1 MKKKAILLSLLSAAT
16 VVTVSIAP
24 IPGALSVQASPQE
37 EKQQKKQPFHGKVD
51 ALDPTVQTLT
61 VGGKVIYVSAKTQ
74 ISRGGQSIQL
84 TDIKVDDEVHGQTQ
98 MTFDGK
104 TEALS
109 VKVGPP
115 EKK

>member
-1 MKKKAILLSLLSAAT
+1 MKKTFILGLLSLAT
-16 VVTVSIAP
+16 VV
-24 IPGALSVQASPQE
+24 ALSMAPLSRAFADQTLQQE

-61 VGGKVIYVSAKTQ
+61 VGGKVIYISAKTQ
-74 ISRGGQSIQL
+74 LSRGGQSIQL
-84 TDIKVDDEVHGQTQ
+84 TDIKVGDDVHGQTQ

-104 TEALS
+104 TEALT

-115 EKK
+115 EQK